1 MLHNLSFVKLITCFV
16 NVLLMGSALG
26 QACGIQFVDA
36 KTADP
41 IPGLIISIRSQQDT
55 RGIQRM
61 TDHNGYVYLDENWSK
76 HTHLWVRNKGMGY
89 EENEHEIKE
98 INCSKSPVIQ
108 LKSKDLE
115 TSEVVVTASHQQQSI
130 DQSVQIVRVIDEK
143 KIQAMGAISLVEALG
158 NELNIQL
165 SRDNVLGS
173 GVSIQGL
180 AGQNVKILID
190 GVPVLGRLDGNI
202 DISQINMANVERI
215 EIIEGPM
222 SVNFGS
228 DALAGTINIIT
239 KKSTQVGFHANAK
252 LFYETLGNY
261 NAQAAMRIIRGKHSF
276 GLDFARFFF
285 EGWNP
290 NQPFAAYPKIT
301 LADTTRMH
309 QWNPKEQYFGT
320 IFHKFDNKKFS
331 TTTSLNGYYEKIINR
346 GKPILPYFITAFD
359 DTYIT
364 YRNSLTN
371 ETSWSTGKSWRFNS
385 VIGISGFERRKN
397 TYTVDLTNLNPQL
410 VGQASMHDTTC
421 MHQILN
427 RVSAIRF
434 SENGKLSYEMGYEV
448 STESMLGRRILDGK
462 QDMWYSDFYS
472 TLEWSPNKAWSIK
485 PGVRY
490 GYNSVYRSRPVMSI
504 QTRYAWKKWIAKA
517 TLGTGFRAPS
527 IKELHFEFIDVNHN
541 IVGNPNLTAEH
552 SWNAQTSFSNRIKIS
567 ESVLRLEGKAFFN
580 RLFNQIQLA
589 NVAGSTEYTYFNLA
603 NAITTGGSFTAALNI
618 KALNISGGMAYTS
631 YNQSL
636 GELDMS
642 QFLGYLEF
650 NGSANYRIEKHNATI
665 NVFYRSTGQQ
675 PFFYIDVD
683 GNLEQGSVSPFH
695 FLDLTFVKSSPNK
708 AFDFTLGFRNLLNVR
723 AIPIAGSLS
732 SGAHT
737 QTVSQMNVA
746 RGMSI
751 FGSIAYQINRNKT
764 ERK

>member
-1 MLHNLSFVKLITCFV
+1 MHHSFSFVKLLNSLV
-16 NVLLMGSALG
+16 YVMLMGSAVG

-41 IPGLIISIRSQQDT
+41 IPGLIISIRSHQDT

-61 TDHNGYVYLDENWSK
+61 TNHDGFVFLDSSWSK
-76 HTHLWVRNKGMGY
+76 SQVLWIKNRGMGY
-89 EENEHEIKE
+89 EESEQKVQGFICGEMV
-98 INCSKSPVIQ
+98 VIR
-108 LKSKDLE
+108 LKTKDLE
-115 TSEVVVTASHQQQSI
+115 TSEVVVTASHQEQSI

-239 KKSTQVGFHANAK
+239 KKSANDGWHANAK
-252 LFYETLGNY
+252 LFYESLGNY
-261 NAQAAMRIIRGKHSF
+261 NGQVALRATKKKSTF
-276 GLDFARFFF
+276 GVDFARYFF

-290 NQPFAAYPKIT
+290 NQPFLAYPRTT
-301 LADTTRMH
+301 LADTNRVH

-320 IFHKFDNKKFS
+320 IFYKYDNRKFS
-331 TTTSLNGYYEKIINR
+331 STTSYNYYNEKITNR
-346 GKPILPYFITAFD
+346 GRPTLPNYATAFD

-364 YRNSLTN
+364 YRQSLTN
-371 ETSWSTGKSWRFNS
+371 ETTWSTGKSWRINS
-385 VIGISGFERRKN
+385 VSGFSGFERRKN
-397 TYTVDLTNLNPQL
+397 TFFVDLTELNPLL
-410 VGQASMHDTTC
+410 VGQESMHDTTR
-421 MHQILN
+421 MFQILN
-427 RVSAIRF
+427 RTNAIRY
-434 SENGKLSYEMGYEV
+434 SESGKLSYELGYEF
-448 STESMLGRRILDGK
+448 SAESMLGKRILDG
-462 QDMWYSDFYS
+462 QQNMWYADAYS

-485 PGVRY
+485 PGIRY
-490 GYNSVYRSRPVMSI
+490 GHNSAYQSRPVVSL

-517 TLGTGFRAPS
+517 TFGTGFRAPS

-541 IVGNPNLTAEH
+541 IVGNPELSAEH
-552 SWNAQTSFSNRIKIS
+552 SWNAQMSLSNRIKMK
-567 ESVLRLEGKAFFN
+567 ESVLRLEAKSFFN

-589 NVAGSTEYTYFNLA
+589 NVIGTTEYTYFNLA
-603 NAITTGGSFTAALNI
+603 NAITTGGSLSATYTLKSLQI
-618 KALNISGGMAYTS
+618 RGGAAYTA

-636 GELDMS
+636 GELDLNR
-642 QFLGYLEF
+642 FLGYVEF
-650 NGSANYRIEKHNATI
+650 NGSASYRLEKQQATI
-665 NVFYRSTGQQ
+665 NIFYRSTGRQ
-675 PFFYIDVD
+675 PFFYTNTD
-683 GNLEQGSVSPFH
+683 GELDRGTVSPFH
-695 FLDLTFVKSSPNK
+695 FLDLTVVKSSQNK
-708 AFDFTLGFRNLLNVR
+708 SFDFTLGVRNLLNVR
-723 AIPIAGSLS
+723 TVPIAGSLS
-732 SGAHT
+732 SGAHST
-737 QTVSQMNVA
+737 GMTQMNLA
-746 RGMSI
+746 RGTSI
-751 FGSIAYQINRNKT
+751 FCSIAYQLNHK
-764 ERK
+764 KSKP